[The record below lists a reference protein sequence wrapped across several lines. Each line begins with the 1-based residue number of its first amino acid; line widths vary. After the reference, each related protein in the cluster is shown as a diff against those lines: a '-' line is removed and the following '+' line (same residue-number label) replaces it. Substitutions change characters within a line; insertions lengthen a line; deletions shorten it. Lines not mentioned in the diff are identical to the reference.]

1 MKGGND
7 ARADGQGRVYQAS
20 GDQHITEHHHYA
32 PVWSGPDS
40 VRRPAVGRAPVVL
53 RDRTEEMECLQ
64 AAVEPGADNC
74 LYVLHGL
81 GGCGKTAVAYALFH
95 HATTD
100 AGRIGLWVN
109 ASDAA
114 SLRFGMLAVAADRGA
129 TDAELIGARSGLRP
143 AADLVWQYLDRSA
156 EPWLLVLD
164 NADSPAILRD
174 GDWMRTSPAGTVVV
188 TSRQSGTRWWP
199 GAELL
204 KVSVLPRDAA
214 ALVLHD
220 LAPHAGTIEE
230 AATVADRLGRLPLA
244 LSLAGG
250 FLAHQVI
257 DPWTLADY
265 CRRLDRGVGID
276 PIELID
282 QGSAAGSESRHLVSR
297 TWQLSIDVLRSQGLP
312 EASGLL
318 RLLACWAGDPLPLS
332 LLSDADLGI
341 GLPSFRVESALR
353 GLLDQ
358 SLTEL
363 VPSSVRS
370 LRTHGVLLDSVA
382 RTISAEEREQIAASA
397 ARMLAAVLPEIP
409 ERGPQDP
416 RVTMLAPHVLAFL
429 RRVANW
435 GLGDSAAE
443 AAGECALR
451 LVTTIHRSGDYA
463 SALTLAREAA
473 ELAAQCLSTDHILV
487 LRFHRRIGR
496 ALFRLGRFE
505 ESETLHRRV
514 LEDCERVLGTDAL
527 DTLDSCL
534 ALSKPIWHL
543 GRTRDAVALRQRT
556 AAGRAKLLGNTHPL
570 TLHARMQ
577 VVSGARD
584 PDMNELVAAGP
595 DLIADCRRTVGED
608 AQLTL
613 TAELNYAYIL
623 TQVGR
628 PREALPYSRR
638 ALSGYERHLGPDYP
652 LTLGIRRTLS
662 TALAAFGRYEE
673 AIAHLEAVIEKRIK
687 ILGPDHPWN
696 VEDSELLDEYR
707 RSQNN
712 A

>member
-7 ARADGQGRVYQAS
+7 ARVDGQGRAYQAA
-20 GDQHITEHHHYA
+20 GDQHFTEYHHYA
-32 PVWSGPDS
+32 PDWSGPDS
-40 VRRPAVGRAPVVL
+40 VRRPAVARAPAVL
-53 RDRTEEMECLQ
+53 RDRTGEMDCLR
-64 AAVEPGADNC
+64 AAVEPGAGNC
-74 LYVLHGL
+74 VYVLHGL
-81 GGCGKTAVAYALFH
+81 GGCGKTAVAFALFR

-114 SLRFGMLAVAADRGA
+114 SLRGGMLAVAADRGA

-164 NADSPAILRD
+164 NADSPALLRD
-174 GDWMRTSPAGTVVV
+174 GSWVRTSPAGTVVV
-188 TSRQSGTRWWP
+188 TSRQAGADWWP

-204 KVSVLPRDAA
+204 KVGVLPRDAA

-220 LAPHAGTIEE
+220 LAPHAGTIDE
-230 AATVADRLGRLPLA
+230 AAAVADRLGRLPLA

-265 CRRLDRGVGID
+265 RRQIDRGAAID

-282 QGSAAGSESRHLVSR
+282 QGSAAGSDSRHLVSR
-297 TWQLSIDVLRSQGLP
+297 TWQLSIDALSSKGLP
-312 EASGLL
+312 EAAALL

-332 LLSDADLGI
+332 LLSNADLGA

-370 LRTHGVLLDSVA
+370 MRTHGVLLDSVA
-382 RTISAEEREQIAASA
+382 RIIAVGEREQVAKAAA
-397 ARMLAAVLPEIP
+397 QLLATILPEIP

-416 RVTMLAPHVLAFL
+416 RVAMLAPHVLALL

-435 GLGDSAAE
+435 GLGGSAAE

-451 LVTTIHRSGDYA
+451 LVIAIHRSGDYA
-463 SALTLAREAA
+463 SALALAQEAA
-473 ELAAQCLSTDHILV
+473 ELAAQCLSKDNVLV
-487 LRFHRRIGR
+487 LRLHRRIGR

-505 ESETLHRRV
+505 ESETLHRRI
-514 LEDCERVLGTDAL
+514 LEDCERILGADAL

-534 ALSKPIWHL
+534 ALSKPIWHQ

-556 AAGRAKLLGNTHPL
+556 AADRVKLLGNTHPL

-638 ALSGYERHLGPDYP
+638 AFSGYERHLGPDYP

-662 TALAAFGRYEE
+662 MALAAFGRYEE

-696 VEDSELLDEYR
+696 AEDNELLDEYR
-707 RSQNN
+707 KSQND